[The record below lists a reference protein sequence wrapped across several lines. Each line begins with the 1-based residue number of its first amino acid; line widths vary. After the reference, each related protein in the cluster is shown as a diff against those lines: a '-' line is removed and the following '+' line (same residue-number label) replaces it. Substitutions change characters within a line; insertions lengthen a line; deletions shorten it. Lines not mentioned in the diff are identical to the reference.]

1 MNRRLAEIVYRRRA
15 LSEKILIQRTQVF
28 EISQQWKKPLE
39 GIKVV
44 QSIYSHRAL
53 VSVGFAALLAWKRNG
68 MGSLA
73 IKGLRLILLYP
84 SAVSIGLN
92 ILTSAFRSSSK
103 EHPNEP

>member
-1 MNRRLAEIVYRRRA
+1 VL
-15 LSEKILIQRTQVF
+15 
-28 EISQQWKKPLE
+28 EISQQWQKPLE
-39 GIKVV
+39 VVDVGVKVV

-73 IKGLRLILLYP
+73 VKGLRLILLYP